1 MLQVSR
7 ALIGLVLIALLAANF
22 FVWKNM
28 WGTET
33 ITVRALSVGKGDA
46 LLIAWPGHAVL
57 VDAGSDASIL
67 RALGEALPPW
77 QRHLDALVI
86 LSPSAGAAGGTPFV
100 LRRYRVG
107 QLIRTEEKGTPTRE
121 TAIADAASTLSNL
134 AITTIPRGARVYL
147 IKDSLSLVLSAST
160 TPGQYK
166 VQP

>member
-1 MLQVSR
+1 MR
-7 ALIGLVLIALLAANF
+7 ADYVFIVLVVLIFANAFIWCAVLAPDAVVVKAL
-22 FVWKNM
+22 V
-28 WGTET
+28 
-33 ITVRALSVGKGDA
+33 VGKGDA
-46 LLIAWPGHAVL
+46 LLVAWPGHAVL
-57 VDAGSDASIL
+57 VDAGPDASVV

-77 QRHLDALVI
+77 QRHLDALII
-86 LSPSAGAAGGTPFV
+86 LSPSAGAAGGTHFV
-100 LRRYRVG
+100 LERYRVG
-107 QLIRTEEKGTPTRE
+107 HLIRTEEKGTPTRE